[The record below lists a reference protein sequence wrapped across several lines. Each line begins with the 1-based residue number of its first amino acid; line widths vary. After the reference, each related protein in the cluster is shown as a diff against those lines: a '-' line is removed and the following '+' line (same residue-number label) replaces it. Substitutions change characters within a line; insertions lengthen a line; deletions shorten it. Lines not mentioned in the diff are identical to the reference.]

1 MPRIRA
7 VKPEFFRSPD
17 VAAVEPLCR
26 LFYQALWCWADDF
39 GVGETNINGLLGFA
53 FPDDDQIY
61 DSELRTFRAVS
72 AQDVRTFCA
81 DCAHHFSVT
90 FYIVRGR
97 HYYQVQNWQQHQRF
111 EKREARRQYPPPD
124 DPDAVPDLQFQE
136 SAQCGAKSA
145 QKVRKT
151 RAGTGEQG
159 TGEQGNRGTGEEQ
172 TRATALRTPATPQD
186 FDAFWATYPRRRD
199 KRKAEKAYSAAL
211 KRADPDTILEGA
223 RRYAEDPNREDRYTK
238 YPEGWLNGDGWLDEP
253 LPARNGHAVTKV
265 DWENL

>member
-159 TGEQGNRGTGEEQ
+159 TGEQGNRGRTDS
-172 TRATALRTPATPQD
+172 RNCVAHARNTARLRRILGHLPATPRQ
-186 FDAFWATYPRRRD
+186 TQSREGLQRRAQTR
-199 KRKAEKAYSAAL
+199 
-211 KRADPDTILEGA
+211 
-223 RRYAEDPNREDRYTK
+223 
-238 YPEGWLNGDGWLDEP
+238 
-253 LPARNGHAVTKV
+253 
-265 DWENL
+265 